1 MHPFWTR
8 KHSDKVV
15 GHYGP
20 TTWPPCRLWKPSN
33 IPHETWQALDFVCA
47 LACSFNNLCFR
58 CFFSCLYLF
67 ANDYSYENHGM
78 KLSQALSGRHNK
90 FPTILLAHQP
100 WAAYQALKEHQDI
113 DLILS
118 GHTHGGQ
125 FFPMHIPIYFYNP
138 FFSGLYKEKETFV
151 YVSSGTYFFSV
162 PLRIG
167 STSEITVLTLTPA
180 KQ

>member
-1 MHPFWTR
+1 M
-8 KHSDKVV
+8 
-15 GHYGP
+15 
-20 TTWPPCRLWKPSN
+20 
-33 IPHETWQALDFVCA
+33 FVD
-47 LACSFNNLCFR
+47 
-58 CFFSCLYLF
+58 
-67 ANDYSYENHGM
+67 DYSYGNHGM
-78 KLSQALSGRHNK
+78 KLPQALGGRHDK

-100 WAAYQALKEHQDI
+100 WAAHQALKEYQDI

-151 YVSSGTYFFSV
+151 YVSSGTYFYSV

-167 STSEITVLTLTPA
+167 STPEITVVTLTHV

>member
-1 MHPFWTR
+1 MFF
-8 KHSDKVV
+8 
-15 GHYGP
+15 
-20 TTWPPCRLWKPSN
+20 
-33 IPHETWQALDFVCA
+33 Q
-47 LACSFNNLCFR
+47 LCFL
-58 CFFSCLYLF
+58 CFDSCLYLF
-67 ANDYSYENHGM
+67 SNDYSYENHGM
-78 KLSQALSGRHNK
+78 KLSQALSGRRNNS
-90 FPTILLAHQP
+90 PTILLAHQP
-100 WAAYQALKEHQDI
+100 RAARLALNEDQNI

-151 YVSSGTYFFSV
+151 YVSSGTYFYSV

-167 STSEITVLTLTPA
+167 STPEITILTLTCA

>member
-1 MHPFWTR
+1 M
-8 KHSDKVV
+8 
-15 GHYGP
+15 
-20 TTWPPCRLWKPSN
+20 
-33 IPHETWQALDFVCA
+33 
-47 LACSFNNLCFR
+47 
-58 CFFSCLYLF
+58 F
-67 ANDYSYENHGM
+67 AYDYSYENHGM
-78 KLSQALSGRHNK
+78 KLSQALSGRQNK

-100 WAAYQALKEHQDI
+100 WAARLALNEYQDI

-151 YVSSGTYFFSV
+151 YVSSGTYFYSV

-167 STSEITVLTLTPA
+167 STPEITVLTLTHA